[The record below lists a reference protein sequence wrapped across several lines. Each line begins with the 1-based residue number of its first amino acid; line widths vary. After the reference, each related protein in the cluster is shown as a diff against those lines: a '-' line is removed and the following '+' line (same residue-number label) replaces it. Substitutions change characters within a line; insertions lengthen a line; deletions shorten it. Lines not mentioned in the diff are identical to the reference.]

1 MEISVWTAF
10 LGLSFI
16 YCLVPGP
23 SVCFTVAHSMQHGIG
38 RTNLSIAGQISGN
51 ALYITF
57 VCFGLGSLMENSSE
71 IFYAVKYIGA
81 AYIVYLGIKQM
92 LSPGLTL
99 EFRVDSGQKTRIKS
113 FLDGFVIC
121 GTNPKTFFYYAAFL
135 PQFVVPNYDRRMQ
148 LILLG
153 LGSMVTAFASLALY
167 NFAGKKAKDLLVKKD
182 FFRYS
187 HYLVGALF
195 IIAGISLGFL

>member
-23 SVCFTVAHSMQHGIG
+23 SVCFTIAHSMQHGIS
-38 RTNLSIAGQISGN
+38 RTNLSIAGQIAGD
-51 ALYITF
+51 AFYILF
-57 VCFGLGSLMENSSE
+57 VCFGLGSLIEGSIE
-71 IFYAVKYIGA
+71 LFYAVKYIGA
-81 AYIVYLGIKQM
+81 AYIVYLGIKQV
-92 LSPGLTL
+92 LSPGLSL

-135 PQFVVPNYDRRMQ
+135 PQFVVPTYDRRMQ

-153 LGSMVTAFASLALY
+153 LGSMVIVFASLAFY

-187 HYLVGALF
+187 HYLVGSLF
-195 IIAGISLGFL
+195 IIAGVFLGFL

>member
-23 SVCFTVAHSMQHGIG
+23 SVCFTVAHSMQHGIS
-38 RTNLSIAGQISGN
+38 RTNLSIAGQITGD
-51 ALYITF
+51 ALYILL
-57 VCFGLGSLMENSSE
+57 VCFGLGSLIERSSE
-71 IFYAVKYIGA
+71 LFYAVKYIGA

-92 LSPGLTL
+92 FSQGLPL
-99 EFRVDSGQKTRIKS
+99 EFQVDPGQKTRIKG

-135 PQFVVPNYDRRMQ
+135 PQFIIPAYDRRMQ

-153 LGSMVTAFASLALY
+153 LGSMVTAFASLVLY
-167 NFAGKKAKDLLVKKD
+167 NFAGKKAKDLLLKKD

-187 HYLVGALF
+187 HYIVGSLF
-195 IIAGISLGFL
+195 IFAGFSLGFL